1 MLRDIFQEIHSWP
14 PNFIQ
19 LVRKIKINI
28 ESKQKQN
35 AKRENKMFSNKLHNF
50 RQFNHV
56 NRCNQVRKISRTLIS
71 RKEHKISSFSNWQNI
86 FEESRILA
94 SRPERDSS
102 KTCEF
107 WI

>member
-1 MLRDIFQEIHSWP
+1 
-14 PNFIQ
+14 
-19 LVRKIKINI
+19 
-28 ESKQKQN
+28 
-35 AKRENKMFSNKLHNF
+35 MFSNKLQNF

-56 NRCNQVRKISRTLIS
+56 NRCNQVRKISRTFIS
-71 RKEHKISSFSNWQNI
+71 RKELKISSFSNWQNI
-86 FEESRILA
+86 FEDSNEQA